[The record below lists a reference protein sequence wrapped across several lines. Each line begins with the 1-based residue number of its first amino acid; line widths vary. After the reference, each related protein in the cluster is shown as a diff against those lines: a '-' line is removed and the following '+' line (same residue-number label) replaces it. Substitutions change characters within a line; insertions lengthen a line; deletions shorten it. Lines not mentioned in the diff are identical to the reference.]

1 MSDLKISKISKISK
15 DFICEKCDYKCSK
28 QSEFTK
34 HILTLKHQT
43 VTLDFIKSSKIYP
56 CVCGK
61 EYKHRQ
67 NLYTH
72 KKTCQTLIQNETANK
87 MIELLQ
93 QNNELLIQNQ
103 DLKEVIVEQKELI
116 IEQKEIILE
125 QKEERHELKEVII
138 GQCENSKQLL
148 EIARENRYVVL
159 DQAEQQTEHN
169 NIILELTKEQLEMT
183 KEQKEMAKEQIE
195 QNKQLMETIKEKGL
209 GQHITNNNTTNNTAN
224 FNFFLNNTC
233 KDALNIDEYTS
244 MLKDAITVEMI
255 KYFEHSNHVEGV
267 SNVINQTF
275 DTLGFSKWPMH
286 CTDISRGTVHVKV
299 GDTWIKENHDGGIHQ
314 TKLIRNTEDKILNY
328 MVQNKEVKKDPEV
341 YDSIFGNVLGNKCDE
356 AARDRDTMK
365 IKCKISNKTLF
376 KKAQIK

>member
-1 MSDLKISKISKISK
+1 
-15 DFICEKCDYKCSK
+15 
-28 QSEFTK
+28 
-34 HILTLKHQT
+34 
-43 VTLDFIKSSKIYP
+43 
-56 CVCGK
+56 
-61 EYKHRQ
+61 
-67 NLYTH
+67 
-72 KKTCQTLIQNETANK
+72 

-93 QNNELLIQNQ
+93 QNNELLLQNQ

-183 KEQKEMAKEQIE
+183 KEQKEMTKEQIE

-224 FNFFLNNTC
+224 FNFFLHNTC
-233 KDALNIDEYTS
+233 KDALNIDEYNS
-244 MLKDAITVEMI
+244 ALKQALTVEMI

-267 SNVINQTF
+267 SNIINQTF
-275 DTLGFSKWPMH
+275 DTLGPSKRPMH
-286 CTDISRGTVHVKV
+286 CTDISRGTVYIKV

-314 TKLIRNTEDKILNY
+314 SKLIRNTEDKIFDY
-328 MVQNKEVKKDPEV
+328 MAQNKEVKKDPDA
-341 YDSIFGNVLGNKCDE
+341 YDTIVMNVLGHKCDE

-376 KKAQIK
+376 KNLK

>member
-1 MSDLKISKISKISK
+1 MTDIKTIKPAKTAK
-15 DFICEKCDYKCSK
+15 KFICEKCDFICYKK
-28 QSEFTK
+28 GNYTD
-34 HILTLKHQT
+34 HLATLKHT
-43 VTLDFIKSSKIYP
+43 ILTSDFIKSSKSYS

-61 EYKHRQ
+61 EYKHSQ
-67 NLYTH
+67 SLYTH

-93 QNNELLIQNQ
+93 QNNELLLQNQ

-183 KEQKEMAKEQIE
+183 KEQKELTKEQIE

-209 GQHITNNNTTNNTAN
+209 GQHITNNNNTNN
-224 FNFFLNNTC
+224 FNLFLNVTC

-244 MLKDAITVEMI
+244 MLKECITVEML
-255 KYFEHSNHVEGV
+255 KKFEHSSHVEGV
-267 SNVINQTF
+267 SNVMVQTF
-275 DTLGFSKWPMH
+275 DTIGPSKWPMH

-299 GDTWIKENHDGGIHQ
+299 GNTWVKENHDGGVHQ
-314 TKLIRNTEDKILNY
+314 TKLIRNTEDKIFDC
-328 MVQNKEVKKDPEV
+328 MAQNKEIKKDPDM
-341 YDSIFGNVLGNKCDE
+341 YDTIYANVLGHKCDE
-356 AARDRDTMK
+356 AARDRDITK

-376 KKAQIK
+376 KKSQIK